1 MKKVISLV
9 IVLFLINPF
18 HMDSRPMDNKT
29 EFVSKHRRFNNIES
43 MTYVWNYFKNQ
54 GIDENII
61 AGVMGNM
68 SIESSFNNSIRNKSG
83 HAGYVQMNRTLQ
95 KLVVAKYGSFT
106 KDTQLL
112 HLSNWLLCKETG
124 KLSYMQ
130 NEFKLADNSTPE
142 KAARNFAK
150 YYERPKSKNYS
161 NRQQMARMIYE
172 NFKEN

>member
-9 IVLFLINPF
+9 IVLFLLNPF
-18 HMDSRPMDNKT
+18 QMNGIPVDNKT
-29 EFVSKHRRFNNIES
+29 EFIIKNNKPND
-43 MTYVWNYFKNQ
+43 MTYIWNYFKNQ
-54 GIDENII
+54 GIDEYII

-68 SIESSFNNSIRNKSG
+68 SIESSFNSSIRNKSG

-95 KLVVAKYGSFT
+95 KLIVTKYGSFN

-130 NEFKLADNSTPE
+130 DTFKLADNNSPE

-161 NRQQMARMIYE
+161 NRQKMARIIYE
-172 NFKEN
+172 KFKEN

>member
-9 IVLFLINPF
+9 IVLFLLNPF
-18 HMDSRPMDNKT
+18 QMNGIPVDNKT
-29 EFVSKHRRFNNIES
+29 EFIIKNNKPS
-43 MTYVWNYFKNQ
+43 DMTYIWNHFKNQ
-54 GIDENII
+54 GIDEYII

-68 SIESSFNNSIRNKSG
+68 SIESSFNSSIRNKSG

-95 KLVVAKYGSFT
+95 KLIVTKYGSFN

-130 NEFKLADNSTPE
+130 DTFKLADNSSPE

-161 NRQQMARMIYE
+161 NRQKMARIIYE